1 MPLSASTPAF
11 GKGTE
16 RSATYYKK
24 LFASIGT
31 TAEPGDEARRA
42 GMADRSQ
49 DQAGRGRLRTGNAS
63 GQLANQDAG
72 YDLLLL
78 SR

>member
-24 LFASIGT
+24 LFALIGT
-31 TAEPGDEARRA
+31 TAEPGDEARRVLAWLSARKIKLDGEGFAPETEA
-42 GMADRSQ
+42 GSWRTRMRAMD
-49 DQAGRGRLRTGNAS
+49 LRHP
-63 GQLANQDAG
+63 
-72 YDLLLL
+72 
-78 SR
+78 